1 MLQLP
6 PDETFYVQI
15 VLFLLFA
22 LALAKLIWEPTLHVL
37 EEREKR
43 THGAEEDAR
52 RMRDE
57 ASAMQK
63 KLQASIEQARLAG
76 SDAGEGLRREAEAEE
91 RRQLDAAHAEAA
103 ALLDDVRRR
112 VAAEAE
118 QARSELRSQADSLAR
133 AAAEKILGRP
143 VAS

>member
-6 PDETFYVQI
+6 PDETFYAQI
-15 VLFLLFA
+15 LLFLLFA
-22 LALAKLIWEPTLHVL
+22 IALAKLIWEPTLHVL

-57 ASAMQK
+57 AAGMQK
-63 KLQASIEQARLAG
+63 KLEASIEEARLSG

-118 QARSELRSQADSLAR
+118 QARAELRGQADSLAR
-133 AAAEKILGRP
+133 AAAEKILGRA